1 MRTLKCTALFA
12 AALLAGG
19 FSLAAADMP
28 QGQLFLIHEEIA
40 NPSKLAAYES
50 TTQEVLGAFKT
61 YSTMFPA
68 YDVVMTDDFSYYF
81 IMPIKSVSDMNV
93 VPQAFAEIAK
103 KMGEEKF
110 ADLWRRGG
118 DPMVSSNDFIVMER
132 PDLSYVPATALAAND
147 ARAIGYDIYYL
158 LPGREADAEAI
169 AREWQALFKAKGS
182 TESFKIFQA
191 VSGHDLP
198 VWAVVTY
205 GKSPADLAA
214 RQEANTAKLGAEGNA
229 LQARTWQLV
238 RRFNRRVGMVRP
250 DLSYRPAPMTAA
262 N

>member
-19 FSLAAADMP
+19 FALAAADMP
-28 QGQLFLIHEEIA
+28 QGQLYLIHEEIA

-50 TTQEVLGAFKT
+50 TTQEVLGAIKAN
-61 YSTMFPA
+61 STMFPA

-81 IMPIKSVSDMNV
+81 IMPIKSVSDMSV

-118 DPMVSSNDFIVMER
+118 DPMFSSNDFIVMER

-147 ARAIGYDIYYL
+147 ARAVGYDIYYL

-169 AREWQALFKAKGS
+169 SHEWQALFKAKGV
-182 TESFKIFQA
+182 TDSFKIFQA
-191 VSGHDLP
+191 VSGNDLP
-198 VWAVVTY
+198 IWAVVTY

-214 RQEANTAKLGAEGNA
+214 RQEANSAKLGDEGSA
-229 LQARTWQLV
+229 LQARSWQLV
-238 RRFNRRVGMVRP
+238 RRFNRRVGMARP